1 MTHYGIAHWVDLSRG
16 LIPPGRRDEIE
27 DHLSAC
33 TDCQAAFDFYAKL
46 TRVFRRMVESVVPED
61 ALRRARSVFP
71 AQAAD
76 RPKRPFRIPAAL
88 VYDSFLVPA
97 PAGLRS
103 SWQAG
108 WQALFRAG
116 DCSVDL
122 RVEPELRS
130 AKTSMVG
137 QISNHLTP
145 AMPMSDLPVYLKAG
159 QQVVAE
165 TRSNRFGEFQMEY
178 RQQNRLQLCIDLD
191 GGAKCIQLPLKK
203 LADKRS
209 VGARSKLAAKP
220 KPGGEKPV

>member
-1 MTHYGIAHWVDLSRG
+1 MTHYGIAQWVDFSRD
-16 LIPPGRRDEIE
+16 LIPPGRRDEMQG
-27 DHLSAC
+27 HLSAC

-46 TRVFRRMVESVVPED
+46 TRVFRRVVESVVPED
-61 ALRRARSVFP
+61 AVRKARSVFP
-71 AQAAD
+71 AQPAT
-76 RPKRPFRIPAAL
+76 RSKRPFRISAAL

-130 AKTSMVG
+130 AKTFVVG

-159 QQVVAE
+159 KQVVAE

-178 RQQNRLQLCIDLD
+178 RQQTRLQLCIDLN
-191 GGAKCIQLPLKK
+191 GGAQCIQLPLKK

-209 VGARSKLAAKP
+209 IAARSKPAANP